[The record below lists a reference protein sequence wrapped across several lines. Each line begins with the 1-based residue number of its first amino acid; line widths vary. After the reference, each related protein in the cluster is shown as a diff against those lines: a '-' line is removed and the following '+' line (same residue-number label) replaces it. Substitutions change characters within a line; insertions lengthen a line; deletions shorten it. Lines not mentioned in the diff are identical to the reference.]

1 MLVLRYLLD
10 RSPRRCCDPATIFT
24 TIGTSFL
31 SAILADQSSGDTSA
45 NIDKQLNAQ
54 KEENQKNRDWSAAQA
69 EMARIYNTSEAMKN
83 RQFNA
88 QQADLTRDF
97 NAEEAQKQRDFEL
110 QMWQANNEYN
120 SPVAQFQRLVD
131 AGINPQVAMSG
142 GTASVASSMPSGSPQ
157 ASASPAQSGAPA
169 SIGLPSMPAGLS
181 PVGGF
186 KAMADFMQ
194 MDSLGSLIKALS
206 SSQLDQANKQSVLSK
221 LGKELQLMTADI
233 ENKDIQNKIL
243 GFEKDM
249 KSASLKYK
257 EEHALYDWLLK
268 VGEYQVTQK
277 DLDLKDLQKINI
289 ICDNTLKDIQAWS
302 IDANTKM
309 QLTWGVRDIQ
319 SQIARN
325 YAAAKA
331 DQALA
336 LLQGAIKDKTE
347 SERKG
352 IDLDNLFKGLGLP
365 DALVKSLRASKFYE
379 NYVNHPDDLTASAF
393 MEHLRTELFATFNP
407 LSYIGK

>member
-31 SAILADQSSGDTSA
+31 SAILADQSSGDTAA

-69 EMARIYNTSEAMKN
+69 EMARIYNTSEAWKN

-131 AGINPQVAMSG
+131 AGINPQLAMSG
-142 GTASVASSMPSGSPQ
+142 GTASFASTMPSGSPL

-194 MDSLGSLIKALS
+194 MDSMGSLLKALS
-206 SSQLDQANKQSVLSK
+206 SSQLDKAQTRSISETLSK
-221 LGKELQLMTADI
+221 QLQLLTADI
-233 ENKDIQNKIL
+233 THQETQNKIL
-243 GFEKDM
+243 ELERRM
-249 KSASLKYK
+249 KSVDLDYK
-257 EEHALYDWLLK
+257 ERNALYDNLIKLTTYLN
-268 VGEYQVTQK
+268 GQR
-277 DLDLKDLQKINI
+277 DIDLKDLQKINI
-289 ICDNTLKDIQAWS
+289 VCDNTLKDIQAWKLS
-302 IDANTKM
+302 SET
-309 QLTWGVRDIQ
+309 QLILTTGVAEIQ
-319 SQIARN
+319 STIARN
-325 YAAAKA
+325 YAAAYESKMSAYLSEMLGNKA
-331 DQALA
+331 
-336 LLQGAIKDKTE
+336 
-347 SERKG
+347 SEEQRG
-352 IDLDNLFKGLGLP
+352 VELDNFMKSLGLP
-365 DALVKSLRASKFYE
+365 EKLRNSLRE
-379 NYVNHPDDLTASAF
+379 NRILDTYLKHPTQERIHAVMQIFRETLLDN
-393 MEHLRTELFATFNP
+393 FNP
-407 LSYIGK
+407 LKGFFK